1 VVSHDLGETSSRA
14 HTFLVGLVLRLSL
27 SNMHSFHGIRSYT
40 DQQPFK
46 TYSTLE
52 GATYRPSP
60 PQPFLPPL
68 LHPPR
73 AGQAQ
78 EPGELVLELPQEPG
92 ELELE
97 LPQEPGELELELPQ
111 EPGELVLEQGEP
123 VLELPQELE
132 QGELVL
138 EPGLLP
144 NGLSFGAVRHCEW
157 VLGRLRRARLKAG

>member
-1 VVSHDLGETSSRA
+1 MVSHDLGETSSRA

-78 EPGELVLELPQEPG
+78 EPGELVLE
-92 ELELE
+92 
-97 LPQEPGELELELPQ
+97 
-111 EPGELVLEQGEP
+111 QGEP

>member
-1 VVSHDLGETSSRA
+1 MVSHDLGETSSRA

-27 SNMHSFHGIRSYT
+27 SNMHSFHGIRSYI

-78 EPGELVLELPQEPG
+78 EPGELV
-92 ELELE
+92 LE